1 MIFEAFWLDIGV
13 MEVWRLDA
21 TDAISDATAVVSALA
36 SVDLNH
42 QEFLESGKDYERE
55 GRRGRLFVLGR

>member
-42 QEFLESGKDYERE
+42 QEFLGNGKDYERE
-55 GRRGRLFVLGR
+55 GGRGRLFVLGR